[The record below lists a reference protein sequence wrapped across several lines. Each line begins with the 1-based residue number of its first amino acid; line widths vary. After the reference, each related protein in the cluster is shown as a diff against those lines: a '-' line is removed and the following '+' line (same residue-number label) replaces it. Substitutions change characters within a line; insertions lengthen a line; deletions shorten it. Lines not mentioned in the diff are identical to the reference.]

1 MRNTASP
8 AFTGIL
14 TRPGRWN
21 CAAVKK
27 ETAQTLVPGW
37 GAGKNYT
44 ITVIIF
50 KALIMEDKK
59 YIQSVI
65 CNAWQVLF
73 LKNLDNADKL
83 EKALDNLSV
92 RYRIKRQRVIQP
104 DGTEVME
111 PAIVI
116 ISHDKLQSILDER

>member
-1 MRNTASP
+1 MRDTASP
-8 AFTGIL
+8 AFTETL

-21 CAAVKK
+21 CAAEKK
-27 ETAQTLVPGW
+27 ETALTFIPGW

-44 ITVIIF
+44 ITVITF

-73 LKNLDNADKL
+73 LKNLGNAGKL
-83 EKALDNLSV
+83 EKALDNLGI
-92 RYRIKRQRVIQP
+92 RYRIKRQSVTQP

>member
-1 MRNTASP
+1 
-8 AFTGIL
+8 
-14 TRPGRWN
+14 
-21 CAAVKK
+21 
-27 ETAQTLVPGW
+27 
-37 GAGKNYT
+37 
-44 ITVIIF
+44 
-50 KALIMEDKK
+50 MEDKK

-92 RYRIKRQRVIQP
+92 RYRIKRQSVTQP

>member
-1 MRNTASP
+1 
-8 AFTGIL
+8 
-14 TRPGRWN
+14 
-21 CAAVKK
+21 
-27 ETAQTLVPGW
+27 
-37 GAGKNYT
+37 
-44 ITVIIF
+44 
-50 KALIMEDKK
+50 MEDKK